1 MALIKV
7 IGYTMA
13 EKKKYKKT
21 SATMA
26 SPSQVSR
33 ASKKGTVQAGK
44 PKAAGSSKAA
54 TITRQ
59 MQNKGVKEGTVRLGK
74 AGRSY
79 NVYDE
84 KTGTWKRAVAAK
96 KTEDKKEPP
105 KKTGG
110 AKYPRSGGSG
120 KEGGLA
126 RRPTNLKPG
135 QGAEYVVGLPRG
147 GRDIIL
153 KDETKR
159 ARMIP
164 PGFVR
169 NKPGGGGKQRWDGTK
184 WVAYGRGGGK
194 GPSITRVS
202 KKDR

>member
-1 MALIKV
+1 MALIEV

-96 KTEDKKEPP
+96 KTEDKP
-105 KKTGG
+105 KKTTKPKSVSDFSK
-110 AKYPRSGGSG
+110 ANHYSA
-120 KEGGLA
+120 GGLGA
-126 RRPTNLKPG
+126 GGTTSGSAKEYKNYRG
-135 QGAEYVVGLPRG
+135 QYVPY
-147 GRDIIL
+147 
-153 KDETKR
+153 KR
-159 ARMIP
+159 YER
-164 PGFVR
+164 
-169 NKPGGGGKQRWDGTK
+169 
-184 WVAYGRGGGK
+184 
-194 GPSITRVS
+194 
-202 KKDR
+202 KK

>member
-1 MALIKV
+1 MADRKRPK
-7 IGYTMA
+7 GA
-13 EKKKYKKT
+13 
-21 SATMA
+21 ARNA
-26 SPSQVSR
+26 SPSQVSK

-59 MQNKGVKEGTVRLGK
+59 MQNKGVKEGTIRLGK

-84 KTGTWKRAVAAK
+84 KTGTWKRAVPAK
-96 KTEDKKEPP
+96 KTEAKDTKVPP

-147 GRDIIL
+147 GRDVIL

-159 ARMIP
+159 ARTIA
-164 PGFVR
+164 PGFIR
-169 NKPGGGGKQRWDGTK
+169 TKPGGGGKQRWDGTK
-184 WVAYGRGGGK
+184 WVAYGRSSGK
-194 GPSITRVS
+194 APSITRVS